1 MWRADVT
8 PHLLFW
14 TAALI
19 NLAVICGLALLGARC
34 ARRSEIARH
43 RRLMKTASLLV
54 LAFLVAYL
62 VKVVV
67 LGREDRSDWTLF
79 DLWLLRVHELFVLQM
94 VVAGSVA
101 WWQGRKLI
109 ATRLVTLDPKDPEPS
124 SSVARSHRLAG
135 RLAVVGALLGL
146 VLAIGV
152 LAGMYARALG

>member
-1 MWRADVT
+1 MN

-54 LAFLVAYL
+54 LIFLVSYVIKLAM
-62 VKVVV
+62 
-67 LGREDRSDWTLF
+67 LGREDRSGWTLF

-109 ATRLVTLDPKDPEPS
+109 PTRLVTLDPKDPEPEAA
-124 SSVARSHRLAG
+124 VAWTHRIAG
-135 RLAVVGALLGL
+135 RLAVAGALLAL

>member
-1 MWRADVT
+1 MT
-8 PHLLFW
+8 HHLLYW

-43 RRLMKTASLLV
+43 RRLVKIASLLV
-54 LAFLVAYL
+54 LAFLASYVAKL
-62 VKVVV
+62 GL
-67 LGREDRSDWTLF
+67 LGREDRSGWTLF
-79 DLWLLRVHELFVLQM
+79 DLWLLRAHELFVLQM

-109 ATRLVTLDPKDPEPS
+109 PTRLVTLDPKDPEPDTA
-124 SSVARSHRLAG
+124 VARTHRIAG
-135 RLAVVGALLGL
+135 RLAVVGSLLGF